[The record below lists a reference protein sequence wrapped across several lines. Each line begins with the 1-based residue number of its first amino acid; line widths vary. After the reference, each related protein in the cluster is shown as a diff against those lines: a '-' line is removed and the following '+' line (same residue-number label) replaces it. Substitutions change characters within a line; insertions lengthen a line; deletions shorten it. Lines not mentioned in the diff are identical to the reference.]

1 MPDMGALLADL
12 VRFERDYD
20 RESRTMA
27 LVARQEAVE
36 LARLVSERLALADR
50 LGVVT
55 DASESP
61 FSDELLDR
69 YPVLEERGPDALGRR
84 AVSPGDADG
93 DSRRAGRTAR
103 RGARGTAAAASHG
116 SGDVSRHLV
125 LDDGRSQR
133 ELMLRERLTV
143 GRDPA
148 CDVSDA
154 DPRLSRRHAEF
165 SLTPFGLQVKD
176 LESRNGVRVNGR
188 FVKDALLSPG
198 DLVEI
203 GHLRLRFVDDAA
215 VDPAGQ
221 ALATVSP
228 RPVDQVQ
235 VKDGA
240 RGRSHARHRS
250 AADVDDGLGRDLASA
265 GRARRGAR
273 SGRRSPFATERRRR
287 RGRRRPRSAFR
298 I

>member
-1 MPDMGALLADL
+1 M
-12 VRFERDYD
+12 
-20 RESRTMA
+20 
-27 LVARQEAVE
+27 
-36 LARLVSERLALADR
+36 
-50 LGVVT
+50 
-55 DASESP
+55 
-61 FSDELLDR
+61 
-69 YPVLEERGPDALGRR
+69 
-84 AVSPGDADG
+84 
-93 DSRRAGRTAR
+93 
-103 RGARGTAAAASHG
+103 
-116 SGDVSRHLV
+116 SRHLV

-143 GRDPA
+143 GRDPD

-188 FVKDALLSPG
+188 LVKDALLSPG

-221 ALATVSP
+221 ALPTVSP

-235 VKDGA
+235 VKEGLEDDRTRVIAAPPMSTLVSGA
-240 RGRSHARHRS
+240 ISLPPGACLGADPGAIAIRESMLAPARPVPPALGVQDLMAKAWGWRVLGQGLLLAGIVFLMAVIPMLNWFSSVTGPMS
-250 AADVDDGLGRDLASA
+250 AGLLLRMLSAPLLASLFA
-265 GRARRGAR
+265 GLMVASLIARTTARALRQDDH
-273 SGRRSPFATERRRR
+273 
-287 RGRRRPRSAFR
+287 PRA
-298 I
+298 

>member
-1 MPDMGALLADL
+1 
-12 VRFERDYD
+12 
-20 RESRTMA
+20 
-27 LVARQEAVE
+27 
-36 LARLVSERLALADR
+36 
-50 LGVVT
+50 
-55 DASESP
+55 
-61 FSDELLDR
+61 
-69 YPVLEERGPDALGRR
+69 
-84 AVSPGDADG
+84 
-93 DSRRAGRTAR
+93 
-103 RGARGTAAAASHG
+103 
-116 SGDVSRHLV
+116 VSRHLV

-143 GRDPA
+143 GRDPG

-203 GHLRLRFVDDAA
+203 GHLRLRFVDDAV

-235 VKDGA
+235 VKDGLEDDRTRVIAAPPMSTLVSGAISVPPGA
-240 RGRSHARHRS
+240 RIAIADPGEIAIRESMRAPARLAPPALGVQDLMATVWGWRVLGQGLLLAGIVFLMAVIPMLNWFSSVTGPISTGLLLRMLS
-250 AADVDDGLGRDLASA
+250 APFLASLFA
-265 GRARRGAR
+265 GLMVASLIARTTARALRQDD
-273 SGRRSPFATERRRR
+273 
-287 RGRRRPRSAFR
+287 RPKA
-298 I
+298 

>member
-1 MPDMGALLADL
+1 M
-12 VRFERDYD
+12 
-20 RESRTMA
+20 
-27 LVARQEAVE
+27 
-36 LARLVSERLALADR
+36 
-50 LGVVT
+50 
-55 DASESP
+55 
-61 FSDELLDR
+61 
-69 YPVLEERGPDALGRR
+69 
-84 AVSPGDADG
+84 
-93 DSRRAGRTAR
+93 
-103 RGARGTAAAASHG
+103 
-116 SGDVSRHLV
+116 SRHLV

-143 GRDPA
+143 GRDPG
-148 CDVSDA
+148 CDVSDS

-221 ALATVSP
+221 ALADRLAASGRSGAGEG
-228 RPVDQVQ
+228 RP
-235 VKDGA
+235 

-250 AADVDDGLGRDLASA
+250 AADVDAGVGRDLASA
-265 GRARRGAR
+265 G
-273 SGRRSPFATERRRR
+273 SPSR
-287 RGRRRPRSAFR
+287 
-298 I
+298 